1 MTDGNSLLSE
11 DLIQQVQDI
20 ARDQNREPREL
31 VSEAVRK
38 YLEEQ
43 SWLRFVK
50 NNERH
55 AREMGIGEE
64 DVDRLIAEVRRENA
78 ERGS

>member
-1 MTDGNSLLSE
+1 LDTT
-11 DLIQQVQDI
+11 
-20 ARDQNREPREL
+20 L

-38 YLEEQ
+38 YLEAQ

-64 DVDRLIAEVRRENA
+64 DADRLIAEVRRENA